1 MVLVNL
7 IGAVALL
14 LWGMRMV
21 RTGVGR
27 AYGGDLRHLIGK
39 SVGNRFSALLVG
51 IGVTAFLQSSTAT
64 AMMVASFAG
73 RGLMAT
79 APALVVMLGADVG
92 TSVVAQVLSFD
103 VSWLSPIFIAGGLIA
118 HNSTE
123 ANRPRQL
130 GRAAIGLG
138 IMLLALKLIVMGS
151 EPIRDSVVI
160 KEMFEAIAG
169 EKILA
174 VLIAAMLTYLAHSS
188 LAIVLL
194 IMGLATSGVVTVP
207 FAFALVIG
215 ANLGGM
221 LPPIMASLAQGPE
234 ARRVPVGNA
243 IFKFAGCVVLL
254 PLVDV
259 LARIS
264 PNIATD
270 PVRQIANFHLFFNMA
285 VAGAFLFLTGPV
297 ARLTTRLLPASAPT
311 DDPGRP
317 RHLDRDNIV
326 NPQVALAC
334 AARETLRMGDIVE
347 QMLRQSMK
355 VIQSDDPKLA
365 SEVAKLDD
373 AVDRLHEQIK
383 LYVAETSREMM
394 DKDESLRASEIL
406 TFTTNL
412 EHIGDIVENL
422 MEMSAK
428 KIKNKMRFS
437 DDGLADITR
446 IHESVVANL
455 KLALGIFM
463 SGDVKLA
470 RQLLAEKKRVAAL
483 ERAGA
488 ESHMDRLRQGRPE
501 SIETSAL
508 HMDYLRDL
516 KRIHSHI
523 VAVAYP
529 VLERAGELDSA
540 RRAAERAQAR
550 ADEQRRE
557 DRAEPGKGVPSVS

>member
-1 MVLVNL
+1 
-7 IGAVALL
+7 
-14 LWGMRMV
+14 MRMV
-21 RTGVGR
+21 RTGISR
-27 AYGGDLRHLIGK
+27 AFGSDLRHIIAK
-39 SVGNRFSALLVG
+39 SVSNRISAMLVG
-51 IGVTAFLQSSTAT
+51 IGVTACLQSSTAT

-79 APALVVMLGADVG
+79 APALAVMLGADIG
-92 TSVVAQVLSFD
+92 TSLVAQVLSFD
-103 VSWLSPIFIAGGLIA
+103 VSWLSPVFIAGGLIV
-118 HNSTE
+118 HNWTE
-123 ANRPRQL
+123 ANRPKQL

-138 IMLLALKLIVMGS
+138 LVLLALKLIVTGS
-151 EPIRDSVVI
+151 LPVRESVVLQ
-160 KEMFEAIAG
+160 EVLGALAG
-169 EKILA
+169 EKVLA
-174 VLIAAMLTYLAHSS
+174 VLIAALLTYLAHSS

-194 IMGLATSGVVTVP
+194 IIALATGGVVTVP
-207 FAFALVIG
+207 FAFALVLG

-221 LPPIMASLAQGPE
+221 LPPITANLAQGPE

-243 IFKFAGCVVLL
+243 IFKIVGCIAIL
-254 PLVDV
+254 PLVDQIAKFSPEIAADP
-259 LARIS
+259 ARQ
-264 PNIATD
+264 
-270 PVRQIANFHLFFNMA
+270 VANFHLFFNLA
-285 VAGAFLFLTGPV
+285 VAAFFIFLTEPV
-297 ARLTTRLLPASAPT
+297 AKLTTHLLPATATS

-347 QMLRQSMK
+347 QMLIKSIS
-355 VIQSDDPKLA
+355 VIRTDDPKLA
-365 SEVAKLDD
+365 TEVAKLDD

-383 LYVAETSREMM
+383 LYVAETSREIM

-437 DDGLADITR
+437 DDGLVEITA
-446 IHESVVANL
+446 IHEAVVENL

-470 RQLLAEKKRVAAL
+470 RQLLAEKKRVVAM

-529 VLERAGELDSA
+529 VLERAGELDSV
-540 RRAAERAQAR
+540 RKAAERAKAN
-550 ADEQRRE
+550 EESRRHE
-557 DRAEPGKGVPSVS
+557 TSPVPTKSAPSTS